1 MRLIKWL
8 SSENDSHQQRKTVL
22 IFAYLGLRLRDCV
35 SLFSRFDITVEQLTK
50 LSISARDY
58 YRVKALFLPTS
69 VNPTVWT
76 IGHIIPAHT
85 KELYEKY
92 GQGLGIVTMEERETK
107 HIALKKLSENTFYK
121 RRWYE
126 IFKHEFVMFV
136 WLPEQGFNLSTDTSI
151 LLYTSQTGCF
161 LTQGFATAI

>member
-8 SSENDSHQQRKTVL
+8 GSENDSHQQKKAVSL
-22 IFAYLGLRLRDCV
+22 IFAYLGTEPTQGSCL
-35 SLFSRFDITVEQLTK
+35 SRFDITVEQLTE

-58 YRVKALFLPTS
+58 YRVNALFLPTS

-85 KELYEKY
+85 TELHDKY
-92 GQGLGIVTMEERETK
+92 GQGLGIVTMEEREAK
-107 HIALKKLSENTFYK
+107 HIALKNLSENTMNTFCK

-126 IFKHEFVMFV
+126 IFKHKFVILV
-136 WLPEQGFNLSTDTSI
+136 WLPEQGFNLTT
-151 LLYTSQTGCF
+151 LYRQAYCCIHPR
-161 LTQGFATAI
+161 QGIF